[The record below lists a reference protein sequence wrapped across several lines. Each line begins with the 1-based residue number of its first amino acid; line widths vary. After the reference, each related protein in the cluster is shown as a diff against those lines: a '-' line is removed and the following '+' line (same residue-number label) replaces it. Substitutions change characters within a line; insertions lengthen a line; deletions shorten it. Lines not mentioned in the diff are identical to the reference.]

1 MAGEAEP
8 VDLSFSLAK
17 GGPLYSLLRRVRV
30 VPAGGLA
37 IRKRII
43 LAWALTLAPVILLA
57 LAPGQLGT
65 RGGAAE
71 PLIRHFDV
79 WTRLL
84 VAIPLL
90 IAGDALL
97 DFVLARVGPQLRNT
111 GLLAGADIPRFQRIV
126 RSGERLR
133 DSRLAFAIA
142 VAVAVAAAVSR
153 VAAFPPWREL
163 SWAVTDGAGIS
174 LAGYWYAFAGYG
186 LFMLL
191 ALQWLWRLTVL
202 AVVYR
207 RIARLDLALVPTH
220 PDGAGGLEYIQF
232 TVFAFAPAA
241 FALVAVISARWA
253 YEMIYRGLRLDALTG
268 SIIVLVVMVTAALL
282 TPLLMFTPSLV
293 RLKGIN
299 RLRYSVLMARS
310 GKAVDRKWVRG
321 DARNTEVPNAPEL
334 GSLIDTLSLYRVV
347 SAIRLLPL
355 NVREF
360 AILIVAVSLPLL
372 PVLLLEVPFRE
383 IFARVLNAL

>member
-8 VDLSFSLAK
+8 ADLSFSLAR
-17 GGPLYSLLRRVRV
+17 GGPLYSLLRRIRV

-43 LAWALTLAPVILLA
+43 LAWAFTLGPVILLA
-57 LAPGQLGT
+57 LAPEQLWM
-65 RGGAAE
+65 RGGGAE
-71 PLIRHFDV
+71 PLLQHFDV

-97 DFVLARVGPQLRNT
+97 DFFLPRVGPQLRDT
-111 GLLAGADIPRFQRIV
+111 GLLAGADLPRFQRIL

-142 VAVAVAAAVSR
+142 LAVAAAAAASR
-153 VAAFPPWREL
+153 VARIPPSREL

-191 ALQWLWRLTVL
+191 AVQWLWRLVVL
-202 AVVYR
+202 TVVYR

-220 PDGAGGLEYIQF
+220 PDGAGGLEFIQF

-253 YEMIYRGLRLDALTG
+253 YEMIYRGLRLDALAG
-268 SIIVLVVMVTAALL
+268 SIVFLVVMITAALL

-310 GKAVDRKWVRG
+310 GMAVDRKWVRG
-321 DARNTEVPNAPEL
+321 DAGNTEAPGAPEL
-334 GSLIDTLSLYRVV
+334 GPLIDILSLYRVV
-347 SAIRLLPL
+347 SAIRPLPL

-360 AILIVAVSLPLL
+360 VILIVLVSLPLL
-372 PVLLLEVPFRE
+372 PVLLLEVPLWE
-383 IFARVLNAL
+383 IFARVLKAI